1 MLFKIAYNLFTK
13 KMKKKIFL
21 IIWSQPNFYQTL
33 IFLANHL
40 SNKGFEVSIY
50 CIKEKISK
58 LSKNIVFSK
67 KCKVKNSSINIKVKN
82 FFFNLI
88 NLIFFVLYCLK
99 DFLKFKPNNVIF
111 FNQKSL
117 YCQFIFNFF
126 KKKTNN
132 FIYHNFD
139 FGDPNKIKGLKNILN
154 SKIEFFLS
162 NYSDYLIFPSSGRVN
177 VYKKYLNKK
186 NNNYY
191 SFKNCFPI
199 SFKPKFSNQ
208 LNRKFGKLIKNK
220 KIICQL
226 GSIGP
231 SHHLD
236 EIVLSG
242 KYLSKN
248 HLVIIAGIS
257 VGSYA
262 DYLKIKVKNLNLKNK
277 ILILQNIKDKLWF
290 EILDKCSLG
299 LCFYEGK
306 YLSHKNMAGT
316 SQKFNNYL
324 FLNKPMLV
332 NNNNDFKKFKKN
344 HDIYNMVNPCSPKE
358 IAKQI
363 NYILKNKKRYKK
375 IKMNMNFQ
383 FKKELNFEKQFSNSY
398 KKILNI

>member
-1 MLFKIAYNLFTK
+1 M
-13 KMKKKIFL
+13 
-21 IIWSQPNFYQTL
+21 
-33 IFLANHL
+33 
-40 SNKGFEVSIY
+40 
-50 CIKEKISK
+50 
-58 LSKNIVFSK
+58 
-67 KCKVKNSSINIKVKN
+67 
-82 FFFNLI
+82 
-88 NLIFFVLYCLK
+88 
-99 DFLKFKPNNVIF
+99 
-111 FNQKSL
+111 
-117 YCQFIFNFF
+117 
-126 KKKTNN
+126 
-132 FIYHNFD
+132 
-139 FGDPNKIKGLKNILN
+139 
-154 SKIEFFLS
+154 S
-162 NYSDYLIFPSSGRVN
+162 NYSDYLIFPSSGRVD

-242 KYLSKN
+242 KYLLEN
-248 HLVIIAGIS
+248 YLVIIAGIS

-277 ILILQNIKDKLWF
+277 ILILKNIEDKLWF

-324 FLNKPMLV
+324 FFNKPMLV
-332 NNNNDFKKFKKN
+332 NSNNDFKKFKKN
-344 HDIYNMVNPCSPKE
+344 HDIYNMLNPNSPKE
-358 IAKQI
+358 IAKKFI
-363 NYILKNKKRYKK
+363 T
-375 IKMNMNFQ
+375 F
-383 FKKELNFEKQFSNSY
+383 
-398 KKILNI
+398 

>member
-1 MLFKIAYNLFTK
+1 
-13 KMKKKIFL
+13 MKKKIFL

-50 CIKEKISK
+50 CIKEKNSK
-58 LSKNIVFSK
+58 LSKNIVFT
-67 KCKVKNSSINIKVKN
+67 KNCIVRNNSINVNVKN
-82 FFFNLI
+82 FFFNFL
-88 NLIFFVLYCLK
+88 NLIFFIFYFLY
-99 DFLKFKPNNVIF
+99 DFLKFKPSNVIF

-117 YCQFIFNFF
+117 YCQFILNFF
-126 KKKTNN
+126 KKKTDN

-139 FGDPNKIKGLKNILN
+139 FEDPNKITGLKNFLK
-154 SKIEFFLS
+154 SKLEFFLS

-177 VYKKYLNKK
+177 AYKKYLNKK
-186 NNNYY
+186 NKVYY

-208 LNRKFGKLIKNK
+208 LSAKFGKLIKNK

-231 SHHLD
+231 SHHLN

-242 KYLSKN
+242 KYLSEN
-248 HLVIIAGIS
+248 YLIIIGGIS
-257 VGSYA
+257 VDSYA
-262 DYLKIKVKNLNLKNK
+262 DYLKIKVKNLNLENK
-277 ILILQNIKDKLWF
+277 ILILENIEDKLWF

-332 NNNNDFKKFKKN
+332 NENNDFRKFKKK
-344 HDIYNMVNPCSPKE
+344 HDIYNMLNPNNPKE
-358 IAKQI
+358 IAKKI
-363 NYILKNKKRYKK
+363 HYILNNKKRYKK
-375 IKMNMNFQ
+375 IKKNMNLQ
-383 FKKELNFEKQFSNSY
+383 FKKELNFEKQFLNTY
-398 KKILNI
+398 KKILNM

>member
-1 MLFKIAYNLFTK
+1 
-13 KMKKKIFL
+13 MKKKIFL
-21 IIWSQPNFYQTL
+21 VIWSQPNFYQTL

-67 KCKVKNSSINIKVKN
+67 RCKVKNSSINIKVKN
-82 FFFNLI
+82 FFFNFL

-117 YCQFIFNFF
+117 YCQFIFNLF
-126 KKKTNN
+126 KKKTDN

-139 FGDPNKIKGLKNILN
+139 FEDPNKIKGLKNILN

-177 VYKKYLNKK
+177 AYKKYLSKK
-186 NNNYY
+186 NNNYF
-191 SFKNCFPI
+191 SFKNCFPLL
-199 SFKPKFSNQ
+199 FKPKFSNQ

-226 GSIGP
+226 GSIGS

-242 KYLSKN
+242 KYLSN
-248 HLVIIAGIS
+248 NYLIIIGGIS

-262 DYLKIKVKNLNLKNK
+262 DYLKIKVKNLNLENK
-277 ILILQNIKDKLWF
+277 ILILENIEDKLWF

-332 NNNNDFKKFKKN
+332 NKNNDFKKFKKN
-344 HDIYNMVNPCSPKE
+344 HDIYNMLNPNNPKE
-358 IAKQI
+358 IAKEI
-363 NYILKNKKRYKK
+363 HYILNNKKRYKK
-375 IKMNMNFQ
+375 IKKNMNLH
-383 FKKELNFEKQFSNSY
+383 FKKELNFEKQFLNSY
-398 KKILNI
+398 KKILNIQ

>member
-1 MLFKIAYNLFTK
+1 M
-13 KMKKKIFL
+13 
-21 IIWSQPNFYQTL
+21 
-33 IFLANHL
+33 
-40 SNKGFEVSIY
+40 
-50 CIKEKISK
+50 
-58 LSKNIVFSK
+58 
-67 KCKVKNSSINIKVKN
+67 
-82 FFFNLI
+82 
-88 NLIFFVLYCLK
+88 IFFILYCLK

-139 FGDPNKIKGLKNILN
+139 FEDPNKIKGLKNILN

-162 NYSDYLIFPSSGRVN
+162 NYSDYLIFPSNGRVN

-186 NNNYY
+186 NNNYF
-191 SFKNCFPI
+191 SFKNCFPLL
-199 SFKPKFSNQ
+199 FKPKFSNQ

-248 HLVIIAGIS
+248 YLVIIAGIS

-277 ILILQNIKDKLWF
+277 ILILENIKDKLWF

-316 SQKFNNYL
+316 SQN
-324 FLNKPMLV
+324 
-332 NNNNDFKKFKKN
+332 
-344 HDIYNMVNPCSPKE
+344 
-358 IAKQI
+358 
-363 NYILKNKKRYKK
+363 
-375 IKMNMNFQ
+375 
-383 FKKELNFEKQFSNSY
+383 
-398 KKILNI
+398 